1 MNKERLGDFIG
12 SERKNLGLTQ
22 RDLAARLHV
31 TDKAVSKWERG
42 LSYPDV
48 TLLEPLAAAL
58 DLTVEELM
66 ACRRQAAKGAEETM
80 QSLLDI
86 SRDSVRQERRR
97 SWQRLAAV
105 LVLLAVT
112 AAVVA
117 YTQIVVTEEG
127 YYSIVLKETVNGRNC
142 VYVEDRGHLI
152 RLKCGEDVDFDALTL
167 RDERGD
173 TISYQMDFQWNRLTR
188 TGTVSACEDT
198 GVTVLGGV
206 MDVTYEGDSGS
217 VPLLFGDTSVQY
229 LRDGYYPDPYAE
241 SENLVFLCDVR
252 FWPYHPEE
260 PDPTGINT
268 RAILEVEDCIN
279 AEALDVDGDG
289 ELEVASAPA
298 GRRSRTPST
307 TMWMERLWS
316 HGRTPCRRRFWNRC
330 GPRGKGYERCCLWN
344 LLRPP
349 LRAAGGVS
357 FRPEAGSQ
365 HLAFHSR
372 ERFLRCIDQYT
383 ARQYRHQSVQKEA
396 LAFARTS
403 SCTSKTVS
411 RVLYQTVIYLDVPS
425 PVRSS
430 HPGSGRASLGGRTP
444 CSHTGVAPDR
454 VYSIGQSPADG

>member
-1 MNKERLGDFIG
+1 MAEEHKKSFMLYFDNFPCVAALDAEQRGELLLLLYRYAMAADKAPTDPEEVLRQHPGLREETRMAYRFLAETIRRDTEKWKE
-12 SERKNLGLTQ
+12 KQ
-22 RDLAARLHV
+22 RRYQEAAARLHV

-289 ELEVASAPA
+289 ELEVAV
-298 GRRSRTPST
+298 RTRWPEKPYTVYDYVDGEIVESWPDT
-307 TMWMERLWS
+307 LPEEILEQMW
-316 HGRTPCRRRFWNRC
+316 
-330 GPRGKGYERCCLWN
+330 
-344 LLRPP
+344 
-349 LRAAGGVS
+349 
-357 FRPEAGSQ
+357 
-365 HLAFHSR
+365 
-372 ERFLRCIDQYT
+372 
-383 ARQYRHQSVQKEA
+383 
-396 LAFARTS
+396 
-403 SCTSKTVS
+403 
-411 RVLYQTVIYLDVPS
+411 
-425 PVRSS
+425 
-430 HPGSGRASLGGRTP
+430 ASWEGL
-444 CSHTGVAPDR
+444 
-454 VYSIGQSPADG
+454 